1 MPVCRLSS
9 RVLCAAATAVLCG
22 LCPGAFA
29 VDQGARAQRI
39 VSLDYCADQFVL
51 ELAER
56 GHIAALS
63 MDAQEPFSYLRD
75 RAVGLAQVRPLAE
88 EVLSLRPDLVVT
100 SYGGDAALDRL
111 LARANVPVLRVGW
124 IEDLA
129 GVRENLRAMGKGLGN
144 ESRAG
149 ELLEDF
155 DRRLQALAENRPA
168 ARRSALYVTPG
179 GVTGGS
185 GTLVHELLLAAG
197 LDNFSARHGWQP
209 LPLERLAYEQP
220 DLLVTASFLEDEHP
234 WSAARHPLLKRQLSG
249 LPAVTLP
256 GAWTACG
263 GWFLIDAVEAMAAV
277 SGA

>member
-1 MPVCRLSS
+1 MPGRRLAT
-9 RVLCAAATAVLCG
+9 RVLCAAATAVVCTLS
-22 LCPGAFA
+22 PGVVA
-29 VDQGARAQRI
+29 VDQGALPQRI

-51 ELAER
+51 ELAARER
-56 GHIAALS
+56 IVALS
-63 MDAQEPFSYLRD
+63 MDAREPFSYLRE
-75 RAVGLAQVRPLAE
+75 RAADFAQVRPLAE
-88 EVLSLRPDLVVT
+88 EVLLLRPDLVVT

-111 LARANVPVLRVGW
+111 LGRAGVSVLRVGW

-144 ESRAG
+144 ETRAG

-197 LDNFSARHGWQP
+197 LDNFSARPGWQP

-277 SGA
+277 SGS